1 MSAFVFLTTP
11 TTTLYSNQTSTQ
23 HNTDINTTQ
32 ARLQNK
38 LPKVKMSLYSR
49 NPAPGLY
56 NAEDRRLVRPWPDE
70 GGLSGGGL
78 GGSGLGGGL
87 GGSGLGG
94 GSLREGGLSG
104 GGGGFQESGFAPS
117 GFQQPSQQS
126 PFEPS
131 PFENPYFPPK
141 GNAPS
146 PFNTRE
152 IHGSPFSPELER
164 PMEFRRQQELALAE
178 QERLQALALAQQ
190 EARHQISQIQRRCL
204 ADLAFQE
211 QFSYKNR
218 RGQIR
223 LPIPYSPGNPRAKYR
238 H

>member
-1 MSAFVFLTTP
+1 
-11 TTTLYSNQTSTQ
+11 
-23 HNTDINTTQ
+23 
-32 ARLQNK
+32 
-38 LPKVKMSLYSR
+38 MSLYSR

-56 NAEDRRLVRPWPDE
+56 SLKDGRLVRPWPDE
-70 GGLSGGGL
+70 GGLNGGGL
-78 GGSGLGGGL
+78 GGSGLGGSGL

-94 GSLREGGLSG
+94 GIGGDCFREGGLSG

-117 GFQQPSQQS
+117 GFRQRPSQQS
-126 PFEPS
+126 PFDPS
-131 PFENPYFPPK
+131 PFEEPYFPPK
-141 GNAPS
+141 GNVPS

-164 PMEFRRQQELALAE
+164 PMEFRRQQELALAG
-178 QERLQALALAQQ
+178 QERPQALALTQQ
-190 EARHQISQIQRRCL
+190 EVRHEISQEIGRQIQRRRL

>member
-1 MSAFVFLTTP
+1 
-11 TTTLYSNQTSTQ
+11 
-23 HNTDINTTQ
+23 
-32 ARLQNK
+32 
-38 LPKVKMSLYSR
+38 MSLYSR

-56 NAEDRRLVRPWPDE
+56 SAKDGRLVRPWPDE

-78 GGSGLGGGL
+78 GGNDLGGGLGGSGLGGGLGGSGLGGSGLGGSGL

-104 GGGGFQESGFAPS
+104 GGGGFQESSFAPS

-126 PFEPS
+126 PFEKQ
-131 PFENPYFPPK
+131 YFPPK

-152 IHGSPFSPELER
+152 IHGSPFDPRLER
-164 PMEFRRQQELALAE
+164 PMEFRRQQELALA
-178 QERLQALALAQQ
+178 QQNARYRIAQGLG
-190 EARHQISQIQRRCL
+190 RQRQRPHL
-204 ADLAFQE
+204 EDLAFKE

-218 RGQIR
+218 RGKT
-223 LPIPYSPGNPRAKYR
+223 PFFIPYGPGNPRPTYR
-238 H
+238 L